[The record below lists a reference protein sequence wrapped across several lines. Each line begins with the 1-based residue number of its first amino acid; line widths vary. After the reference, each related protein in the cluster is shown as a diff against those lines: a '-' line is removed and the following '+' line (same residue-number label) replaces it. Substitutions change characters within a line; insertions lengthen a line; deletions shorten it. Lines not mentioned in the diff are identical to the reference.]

1 MHVIVLT
8 DAEVRCSQKLTDAWE
23 GIEKKKKERG
33 GGGGGGING
42 RVYRWTGE
50 GDLT

>member
-23 GIEKKKKERG
+23 GIEEKK

-42 RVYRWTGE
+42 RGGSIGGRE
-50 GDLT
+50 RGDLT

>member
-23 GIEKKKKERG
+23 GSEKGGG

-42 RVYRWTGE
+42 WRGGSIGGRERGT
-50 GDLT
+50 

>member
-23 GIEKKKKERG
+23 GIEKEGRG
-33 GGGGGGING
+33 GGGGGGG
-42 RVYRWTGE
+42 G
-50 GDLT
+50 GLLGGAGL

>member
-23 GIEKKKKERG
+23 GIEKKKG
-33 GGGGGGING
+33 GGGGGGG
-42 RVYRWTGE
+42 GE
-50 GDLT
+50 LMGGAGL